1 MNCMSNNCKNIYYS
15 CDGKYCCAITEQE
28 VPDYNDLDNCKHFM
42 KAKTCINCKHA
53 IVEVFE
59 SDQIDCVDYRCSF
72 VKCYLLTF

>member
-42 KAKTCINCKHA
+42 KAKTCINC
-53 IVEVFE
+53 
-59 SDQIDCVDYRCSF
+59 
-72 VKCYLLTF
+72 